1 MAGMAEKLG
10 VRGRVGLAI
19 VRHLHHRRVFA
30 EWAAVPMVVETLNGP
45 TVAHMATGAALSLA
59 AAGAAAVPHKVV
71 RDAVGSR
78 THMMR
83 SGRAQG
89 QRLDRSK
96 GRSQSYLLGPNE

>member
-10 VRGRVGLAI
+10 VPGRVGLAV

-30 EWAAVPMVVETLNGP
+30 EWAAVPVVVEALNGP
-45 TVAHMATGAALSLA
+45 TVTHMATGAALGVA
-59 AAGAAAVPHKVV
+59 AAGAAVIPHRVV

-83 SGRAQG
+83 TGRAQG
-89 QRLDRSK
+89 KRTDRSQ
-96 GRSQSYLLGPNE
+96 RYLGLGPGE